1 MERLSLDLQ
10 IMLYE
15 AAKRGRAELKM
26 IICFP
31 PSMPDGGT
39 LEELDRVISEV
50 EAALKID
57 A

>member
-26 IICFP
+26 IICFY